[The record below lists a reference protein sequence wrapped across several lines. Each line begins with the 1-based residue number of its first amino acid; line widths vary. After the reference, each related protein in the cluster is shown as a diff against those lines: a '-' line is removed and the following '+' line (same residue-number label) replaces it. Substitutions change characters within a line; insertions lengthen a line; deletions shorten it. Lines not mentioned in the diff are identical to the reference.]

1 MLELALNAA
10 LLSVLL
16 VIGVPVP
23 ACFGAAVI
31 MLVLLGNYPTSTFL
45 IPSGL
50 SKASSVILM
59 AIPLFIYAGNIISA
73 GGIGDR
79 LVAFIESVVGRIRGG
94 LGVVVIL
101 VTAVFGAIS
110 GMATSAV
117 ATIGGIMIPKLV
129 ERGYSPGYACS
140 LVAASAVLALLIPP
154 SATMILYGWVTAT
167 SISAVFL
174 APVLPALLLIVL
186 LSFWNFVLTS
196 RMPIVLPPAISF
208 AERQRLIIKTGVR
221 AGPGLLMPIVILWV
235 IYGGI
240 ATPVEAA
247 AIAVAYAIPVSVL
260 VYRGLDFK
268 TWTWVSWRSAQTSGV
283 LMMVVF
289 FSSMLAMLW
298 ALENYPTILRD
309 YVLALSDDPVI
320 VLLLVNLLL
329 IVIGMFMDDV
339 AGILLVTPMLYPV
352 VTEIGVHPVHFGA
365 IIAVN
370 LGMGLIT
377 PPTAPILYFASL
389 VGGAPFAKMIKPTL
403 VFIFLAYLPVVLAT
417 TFIPALSMTLPR
429 MLLGIQ

>member
-1 MLELALNAA
+1 MLDLTLNAV
-10 LLSVLL
+10 LLTGLL

-23 ACFGAAVI
+23 VCFGAAVI
-31 MLVLLGNYPTSTFL
+31 MLVMIGDYPTSSFL

-50 SKASSVILM
+50 SKASSIILM
-59 AIPLFIYAGNIISA
+59 AIPLFIYAGNLISA

-79 LVAFIESVVGRIRGG
+79 LVAFVESIVGRVRGG

-117 ATIGGIMIPKLV
+117 ATIGGIMIPKLI

-140 LVAASAVLALLIPP
+140 LIAASAVLALLIPP
-154 SATMILYGWVTAT
+154 SATMILYGWVTST

-174 APVLPALLLIVL
+174 APILPALLLVAL
-186 LSFWNFVLTS
+186 LSFWNFVLTAK
-196 RMPIVLPPAISF
+196 MPIKVLPPVAPDVARRRI
-208 AERQRLIIKTGVR
+208 LHTGRR
-221 AGPGLLMPIVILWV
+221 AFVGLLMPVAVLGA

-240 ATPVEAA
+240 ATAVEAA
-247 AIAVAYAIPVSVL
+247 AIAVVYAIAVGFL
-260 VYRGLDFK
+260 FYRELDFRSLV
-268 TWTWVSWRSAQTSGV
+268 TASWKSGQVSGV

-298 ALENYPTILRD
+298 ALEDYPTLLRD
-309 YVLALSDDPVI
+309 QLLGLSDDPVVI
-320 VLLLVNLLL
+320 LLLVNLLL
-329 IVIGMFMDDV
+329 IIVGMFMDDV

-352 VTEIGVHPVHFGA
+352 ITGIGVHPVHFGA

-389 VGGAPFAKMIKPTL
+389 VGGAPFSQMLRPTL
-403 VFIFLAYLPVVLAT
+403 VLIFFAYLPVVLAT
-417 TFIPALSMTLPR
+417 TFIPALSLTLPR
-429 MLLGIQ
+429 LILGIK

>member
-117 ATIGGIMIPKLV
+117 ATIGGIMIPKLI
-129 ERGYSPGYACS
+129 ERGYSAGYACS

-268 TWTWVSWRSAQTSGV
+268 TWTRVSWRSAQTSGV

>member
-117 ATIGGIMIPKLV
+117 ATIGGIMIPKLI
-129 ERGYSPGYACS
+129 ERGYSAGYACS

>member
-1 MLELALNAA
+1 MFDLALNAA
-10 LLSVLL
+10 LLSLLL

-31 MLVLLGNYPTSTFL
+31 MLVLMGNYPTSTFL

-79 LVAFIESVVGRIRGG
+79 LVVFIEAVVGRIRGG

-117 ATIGGIMIPKLV
+117 ATIGGIMIPKLI

-174 APVLPALLLIVL
+174 APVLPACLLIAL

-196 RMPIVLPPAISF
+196 RMAIVLPAPQSF
-208 AERQRLIIKTGVR
+208 TVRRRVVIRTGI
-221 AGPGLLMPIVILWV
+221 AAAPGLLMPVVILWV

-247 AIAVAYAIPVSVL
+247 AIAVVYAIPVSVL
-260 VYRGLDFK
+260 VYRGLDFRA
-268 TWTWVSWRSAQTSGV
+268 WTRVSWRSAQTSGV

-298 ALENYPTILRD
+298 ALENYPMILRD
-309 YVLALSDDPVI
+309 HVLSLSDDPII
-320 VLLLVNLLL
+320 VLLLINLLL
-329 IVIGMFMDDV
+329 IVVGMFMDDV
-339 AGILLVTPMLYPV
+339 AGILLVVPMLFPV
-352 VTEIGVHPVHFGA
+352 VTEIGIHPVHFGA

-389 VGGAPFAKMIKPTL
+389 VGGAPFSSMVKPTL

-417 TFIPALSMTLPR
+417 SFIPALSMTLPR
-429 MLLGIQ
+429 LLLGIE

>member
-1 MLELALNAA
+1 MFDLALNAA
-10 LLSVLL
+10 LLSLL
-16 VIGVPVP
+16 LAIGVPVP

-31 MLVLLGNYPTSTFL
+31 MLVLIGNYPTSTFL
-45 IPSGL
+45 IPTGL
-50 SKASSVILM
+50 SKGSSVILM

-79 LVAFIESVVGRIRGG
+79 LVAFIEAVVGRIRGG

-117 ATIGGIMIPKLV
+117 ATIGGILIPKLI

-174 APVLPALLLIVL
+174 APVLPAFLLIAL
-186 LSFWNFVLTS
+186 LGFWNFVLTA
-196 RMPIVLPPAISF
+196 RMPIVLPAPQNFTVRRRAVI
-208 AERQRLIIKTGVR
+208 RTGI
-221 AGPGLLMPIVILWV
+221 AAAPGLLMPVVILWV

-247 AIAVAYAIPVSVL
+247 AIAVVYAIPVSVL
-260 VYRGLDFK
+260 VYRGLGFRA
-268 TWTWVSWRSAQTSGV
+268 WTSVSWRSAQTSGV

-298 ALENYPTILRD
+298 ALENYPMILRD
-309 YVLALSDDPVI
+309 HVLSLSDNPII

-329 IVIGMFMDDV
+329 ILVGMFMDDV
-339 AGILLVTPMLYPV
+339 AGILLVAPMLFPV
-352 VTEIGVHPVHFGA
+352 VTEIGIHPVHFGA

-389 VGGAPFAKMIKPTL
+389 VGGAPFASMIKPTL

-417 TFIPALSMTLPR
+417 SFIPALSMTLPR
-429 MLLGIQ
+429 LLLGIE

>member
-1 MLELALNAA
+1 MIELVLNAA

-16 VIGVPVP
+16 VVGVPVP

-31 MLVLLGNYPTSTFL
+31 MLVLIGDYPSSTFL
-45 IPSGL
+45 LPSGL

-59 AIPLFIYAGNIISA
+59 AIPLFIYAGNLIAA

-79 LVAFIESVVGRIRGG
+79 LVAFVEALVGRVRGG

-117 ATIGGIMIPKLV
+117 ASIGGIMIPKLV
-129 ERGYSPGYACS
+129 ERGYSPGYACA

-174 APVLPALLLIVL
+174 APILPAVLLISL
-186 LSFWNFVLTS
+186 LSFWNFVLTA
-196 RMPIVLPPAISF
+196 RMPIVLPAANGF
-208 AERQRLIIKTGVR
+208 RARRREVVRTGLR
-221 AGPGLLMPIVILWV
+221 AGPGLLMPIMILGV
-235 IYGGI
+235 IYGGV

-260 VYRGLDFK
+260 AYRGMDFK
-268 TWTWVSWRSAQTSGV
+268 AWTKASWRSAQTSGV

-298 ALENYPTILRD
+298 ALEDYPMILRD
-309 YVLALSDDPVI
+309 AVLSLSNDPTV

-329 IVIGMFMDDV
+329 IIIGMFMDDV
-339 AGILLVTPMLYPV
+339 AGILLVTPMLSPV
-352 VTEIGVHPVHFGA
+352 VAEIGIHPVHFGA
-365 IIAVN
+365 IVAVN

-389 VGGAPFAKMIKPTL
+389 VGGAPFSKMINPTL
-403 VFIFLAYLPVVLAT
+403 VFIFFAYLPVVLAT
-417 TFIPALSMTLPR
+417 SFIPALSMTLPR
-429 MLLGIQ
+429 LFLGIE